1 MGNSTVLSVR
11 IDKQTKY
18 RLARLAERMNR
29 SQSYVAAEAIR
40 EFVAT
45 QEWQFAG
52 IERAIASASAGK
64 AVSYEVVRDWI
75 ASLGTENERPLPKTE

>member
-11 IDKQTKY
+11 IDKQTENK
-18 RLARLAERMNR
+18 LARLAGRMNR

-45 QEWQFAG
+45 QEWQIAG
-52 IERAIASASAGK
+52 IERAIASASTDK
-64 AVSYEVVRDWI
+64 AVSDEAVRDWI
-75 ASLGTENERPLPKTE
+75 ASLGTENERPLPKTK